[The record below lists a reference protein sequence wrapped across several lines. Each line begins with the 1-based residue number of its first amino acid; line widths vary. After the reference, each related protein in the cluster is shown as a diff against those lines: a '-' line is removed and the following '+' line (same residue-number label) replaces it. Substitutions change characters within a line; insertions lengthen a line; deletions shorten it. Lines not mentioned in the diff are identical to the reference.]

1 MDELKRAKITRRA
14 QRAQATKTWNK
25 AEALM
30 AGEINEISIQRLQV
44 VLETFNAK
52 LEQLKRIDESI
63 SSKIENEKELEA
75 EIVEA
80 DDYLNE
86 LMDKRYRIQFFITSC
101 QPSTPINYNNMSAPS
116 ASQNQGEHS
125 ALQSVSQQSNS
136 LNTHRLPKLSLP
148 TFNGDSLKWQRF
160 WDSYKSA
167 VHDNPS
173 LGDIQKFNYLKAHL
187 SEEAARSIEG
197 LPLTAIQ
204 TTNSPLR
211 FLRKDLVNRT
221 KLKMPTCKHSYTFLA
236 HQNLPVVSVGFT
248 TVWRP
253 ISGDLRPWEKR
264 KTLMAIFLCQSS

>member
-44 VLETFNAK
+44 VLETFNTK

-63 SSKIENEKELEA
+63 SNKIENEKELEA

-86 LMDKRYRIQFFITSC
+86 LMDKRYLIQFFITSS

-116 ASQNQGEHS
+116 ASQNQGGHS

-148 TFNGDSLKWQRF
+148 TFNGDSLKWQTF

-197 LPLTAIQ
+197 LPLTA
-204 TTNSPLR
+204 TNYEQSIKILAERFGQPHKITNAHMHALLDHPSPS
-211 FLRKDLVNRT
+211 RK
-221 KLKMPTCKHSYTFLA
+221 
-236 HQNLPVVSVGFT
+236 
-248 TVWRP
+248 
-253 ISGDLRPWEKR
+253 I
-264 KTLMAIFLCQSS
+264 LMAIFLCQSS